1 MKLNESKCHFM
12 SCGCTEFLYAK
23 VGDELIWESSSE
35 KLLGITVDKQLNFNA
50 HLSNICKKASSKVTA
65 LARLVRLL
73 PFHKRRLMLKTFIES
88 QFSYC
93 PLIWMFCSKKMNNKI
108 NHIHERALRLVYMD
122 YTTSFAELL
131 KKDNSLSF
139 HHRNIHCLA
148 TEMFKVKNNL
158 CPTFI
163 QELFSFNEKTN
174 KFLRPNVRTE
184 KMGKGSI
191 RSFGPIVWNTMLP
204 ENIKESPNLSI
215 FKDRIKNWI
224 PTTCKCRLCK
234 DHNNNCTCLF
244 CKEDSV

>member
-1 MKLNESKCHFM
+1 M
-12 SCGCTEFLYAK
+12 Y
-23 VGDELIWESSSE
+23 V
-35 KLLGITVDKQLNFNA
+35 
-50 HLSNICKKASSKVTA
+50 KKASSKLTA

-93 PLIWMFCSKKMNNKI
+93 PLVWMFCSKKMNDKI

-122 YTTSFAELL
+122 YTTSFRDLL

-163 QELFSFNEKTN
+163 QELFSYNEKTN

-191 RSFGPIVWNTMLP
+191 RSFGPIVWNTMLS
-204 ENIKESPNLSI
+204 EHVKESPNLSI

-234 DHNNNCTCLF
+234 DHNNNCTCAL
-244 CKEDSV
+244 CKEDSFE